1 MLRKLESE
9 HHANG
14 ATRKGKGSFIQW
26 KQAVAFLKVSKVTEF
41 AADTDDV
48 GDETHYTNPDVIPKI
63 ACSNVVKE
71 IIKFDVP
78 ANHTD
83 SSDGIGPKTQSG
95 LASDR
100 YPEKQTA
107 LNGCHPA
114 YGSQAVD
121 PKDIGGVSNVELPA
135 EDAVYHASNA

>member
-9 HHANG
+9 HHANC

-48 GDETHYTNPDVIPKI
+48 GDETHNAHPDVIPKI
-63 ACSNVVKE
+63 GCTHFVKE
-71 IIKFDVP
+71 IIEFDVP

-83 SSDGIGPKTQSG
+83 SGDGVGSKTQSG

-100 YPEKQTA
+100 YSEKQTA

-114 YGSQAVD
+114 YGPQAVG

-135 EDAVYHASNA
+135 EDAIYHASNA